1 MDITAWI
8 TAHWL
13 EIFGAAAGIIYVF
26 LEIRQNIWL
35 WPVGIITSA
44 VYIIVFFTSKF
55 YADMSLQVYYVI
67 ISFYGWYI
75 WRYGSGI
82 TAGTSTS
89 TSASANSTTPVAS
102 ATSTTPA
109 ASANSTTSAAHV
121 FVSDNPAVSHSVPAK
136 PVQLRVTRTP
146 RTLILRLAAIYLA
159 LHAGMWYVLANFT
172 DSPVAGWDS
181 FTTALSVIATWM
193 LARKYIEHWIL
204 WIIIN
209 IVSLILYIYKGLYP
223 TTLLFV
229 VYTVMAFSGYTA
241 WRKDLMIKT
250 CK

>member
-1 MDITAWI
+1 MQIIAWI
-8 TAHWL
+8 TEHWL

-55 YADMSLQVYYVI
+55 YADMSLQVYYVA
-67 ISFYGWYI
+67 ISFYGFYV
-75 WRYGSGI
+75 WRF
-82 TAGTSTS
+82 GTK
-89 TSASANSTTPVAS
+89 ASSTTHDNNSAVAGD
-102 ATSTTPA
+102 T
-109 ASANSTTSAAHV
+109 HK
-121 FVSDNPAVSHSVPAK
+121 SVP
-136 PVQLRVTRTP
+136 LRVSRTP
-146 RTLILRLAAIYLA
+146 RTLIIRLAAIYLA
-159 LHAGMWYVLANFT
+159 LHTGMWYVLANFT

-181 FTTALSVIATWM
+181 FTTALSVVATWM

-204 WIIIN
+204 WIVVN

-229 VYTVMAFSGYTA
+229 VYTIMAFVGYRA
-241 WRKDLMIKT
+241 WRKDMTHK
-250 CK
+250 

>member
-1 MDITAWI
+1 MQIIAWI

-55 YADMSLQVYYVI
+55 YADMSLQVYYLV
-67 ISFYGWYI
+67 ISFYGWYV
-75 WRYGSGI
+75 WRYGSKAT
-82 TAGTSTS
+82 TA
-89 TSASANSTTPVAS
+89 TSAGLYGESVAASTTEATAETDTTAPADDNSSAS
-102 ATSTTPA
+102 QIDTAI
-109 ASANSTTSAAHV
+109 
-121 FVSDNPAVSHSVPAK
+121 SVP
-136 PVQLRVTRTP
+136 LRVSRTP
-146 RTLILRLAAIYLA
+146 RTLIIRLAAIYLA

-172 DSPVAGWDS
+172 DSPVAFWDS
-181 FTTALSVIATWM
+181 FTTALSVVATWM
-193 LARKYIEHWIL
+193 LARKFIEHWII
-204 WIIIN
+204 WIIVN

-229 VYTVMAFSGYTA
+229 VYTVMAFVGYRA
-241 WRKDLMIKT
+241 WRRDITTESETQKKADRIPD
-250 CK
+250 